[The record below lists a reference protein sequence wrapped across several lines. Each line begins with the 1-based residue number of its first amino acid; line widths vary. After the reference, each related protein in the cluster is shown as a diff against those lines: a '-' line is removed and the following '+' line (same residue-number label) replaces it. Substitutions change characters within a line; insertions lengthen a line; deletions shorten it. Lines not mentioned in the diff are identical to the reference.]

1 MDEKIKENWCATNI
15 DYTMRPHSKC
25 FSKDFSNVSERFC
38 ISYIAFRLFF
48 FVDFIFFGGGGGKF
62 YTKTNKTKVASLY
75 MSIQESSHN

>member
-48 FVDFIFFGGGGGKF
+48 FVDFIFFGGGEGG
-62 YTKTNKTKVASLY
+62 S
-75 MSIQESSHN
+75 SILKQIKQKLQACT